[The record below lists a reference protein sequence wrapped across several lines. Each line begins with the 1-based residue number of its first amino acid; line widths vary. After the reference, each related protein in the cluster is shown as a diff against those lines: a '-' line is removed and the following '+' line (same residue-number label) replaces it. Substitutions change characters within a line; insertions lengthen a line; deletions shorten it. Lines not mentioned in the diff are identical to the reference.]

1 MDVFLVAVFLFL
13 SGCHMLIE
21 KSAIFKHKNA
31 ISISGRYY
39 IAIFEKTGKKK
50 KLLKTTK
57 MLHYLQNVFCL
68 PTQNEFFCRLVLISV
83 STPTQL
89 IIY

>member
-1 MDVFLVAVFLFL
+1 VQF
-13 SGCHMLIE
+13 SN
-21 KSAIFKHKNA
+21 HKNA

-39 IAIFEKTGKKK
+39 IAIFEKTGKKKK

-68 PTQNEFFCRLVLISV
+68 PTQNEFFCRLVLIPV